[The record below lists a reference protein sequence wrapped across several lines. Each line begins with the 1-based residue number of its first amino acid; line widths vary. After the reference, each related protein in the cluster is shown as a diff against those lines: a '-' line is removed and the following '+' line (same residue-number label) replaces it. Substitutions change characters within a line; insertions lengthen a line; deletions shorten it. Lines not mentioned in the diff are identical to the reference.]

1 MDYEEIAK
9 NIRQKIFR
17 MSFNAGSGHIA
28 PSFSC
33 VEILVAL
40 YFKILNI
47 NENNLNDENRDRF
60 ILSKGH
66 ASAALYSIL
75 AKKGII
81 DEKLLDTFCQ
91 KNSILGAHPES
102 HLIPGVDVSTG
113 SLGHGL
119 SFGSGIA
126 LAGKIDNKDYRTF
139 VLLSDGECQE
149 GSIWEAAAF
158 AAQHKLDHL
167 VAIVDYNKLQS
178 LGRINDILS
187 LEPFCDR
194 WKSFGW
200 SVQEVDGHDISQII
214 DNLDSLPF
222 TKNKPNI
229 LVAHTVKGKGVSFM
243 ENVPLW
249 HYRIPSTKEE
259 MEIACNEL
267 DIDFTEFEG
276 AFK

>member
-1 MDYEEIAK
+1 MEFEDIAK
-9 NIRQKIFR
+9 KIRQKIFLTSYR
-17 MSFNAGSGHIA
+17 AGSGHIA

-47 NENNLNDENRDRF
+47 DKNNLDDEDRDRF

-75 AKKGII
+75 AEKGII

-91 KNSILGAHPES
+91 KDGILGAHPES
-102 HLIPGVDVSTG
+102 HLISGVEVSTG

-119 SFGSGIA
+119 GFGSGIA

-158 AAQHKLDHL
+158 AAQHKLDKL
-167 VAIVDYNKLQS
+167 VAIVDCNKLQS
-178 LGRINDILS
+178 LGRTNDILS

-194 WKSFGW
+194 WRTFGW
-200 SVQEVDGHDISQII
+200 GVHEVDGHDTSQIV
-214 DNLDSLPF
+214 DNLQSIPF
-222 TKNKPNI
+222 IKNKPNI

-243 ENVPLW
+243 ENIPLW
-249 HYRIPSTKEE
+249 HYRIPSIKNE
-259 MEIACNEL
+259 MEIACKEL

>member
-1 MDYEEIAK
+1 
-9 NIRQKIFR
+9 
-17 MSFNAGSGHIA
+17 MSCRAGSGHIA

-33 VEILVAL
+33 ADILVAL
-40 YFKILNI
+40 YFQILNI
-47 NENNLNDENRDRF
+47 DKNHLDDINRDRF

-75 AKKGII
+75 AEKGII
-81 DEKLLDTFCQ
+81 EKQLLDTFCQ
-91 KNSILGAHPES
+91 KGSVLGAHPES

-126 LAGKIDNKDYRTF
+126 LAGKIDHKDYRTF

-158 AAQHKLDHL
+158 AAQHKLDNL
-167 VAIVDYNKLQS
+167 VVIVDYNKLQS
-178 LGRINDILS
+178 LGRTNDILS

-200 SVQEVDGHDISQII
+200 EVHEVDGHDISQIV
-214 DNLDSLPF
+214 DNLQSIPF
-222 TKNKPNI
+222 IKNKPNI

-259 MEIACNEL
+259 MKIACEEL
-267 DIDFTEFEG
+267 DIDYTHM
-276 AFK
+276 